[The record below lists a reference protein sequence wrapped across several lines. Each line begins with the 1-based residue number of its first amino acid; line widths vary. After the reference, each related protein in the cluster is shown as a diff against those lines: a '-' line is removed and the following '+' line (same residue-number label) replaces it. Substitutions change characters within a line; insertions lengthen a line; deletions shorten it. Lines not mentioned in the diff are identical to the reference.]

1 MIAKYMFGIC
11 GIFQNI
17 FNRFLG
23 FSPQDGL
30 RQKCST
36 QINFCE
42 TYAYHANGN
51 PVMVNKK

>member
-1 MIAKYMFGIC
+1 MIAKYKFGIC